1 MQKLLGIQ
9 KNKFNQLKNAYDEV
23 EREKEH
29 IKVIKT
35 KILFFYLEFFCW
47 FFYSEYFTTTT
58 RYINKKTFGIT

>member
-1 MQKLLGIQ
+1 MIKMQKLLGIQ

-35 KILFFYLEFFCW
+35 RI
-47 FFYSEYFTTTT
+47 
-58 RYINKKTFGIT
+58 